1 MATVRSKQA
10 VRHVAWSPYNPCQAA
25 CICHD
30 GSLHIFTLSQPP
42 LAPAGSSVEV
52 NFPGCSGCMLVAFF
66 TLHALL
72 QCNAMVPDQADM
84 DSDIV
89 SSGRY
94 VNMYVAYTA
103 LKRFVVWCTW
113 HACCMHAVVCGLTQ
127 LSSCSMIKQAC

>member
-25 CICHD
+25 FICHD

-94 VNMYVAYTA
+94 VNMYVACTA
-103 LKRFVVWCTW
+103 IKSLLCGAHGMRV
-113 HACCMHAVVCGLTQ
+113 ACML
-127 LSSCSMIKQAC
+127 